1 MEIPQNRTSQR
12 ERSENRVEDLHL
24 DRVVASHPEIGPSP
38 PDGGYGWMI
47 VISASIYHTTVP
59 TVLILYGLVILK
71 SVREADHAEGEK
83 LRIWDVDI
91 ALVPVIMI
99 VIRLLLDSWCRAVAK
114 IFNMPRFTAL
124 AGLCLSVAG
133 VLLSSY
139 STNVYSNDHIVS
151 IFAGIFAGAGCALTG
166 QQTDVIITHYFRE
179 NLTLAQR
186 LVRMAPSFGNA
197 VTCLVVGYLCT
208 VYTSDLVVMIYAAI
222 LMQNCIFLAA
232 YTRPIYIEK
241 VLRSTYNMIRAVED
255 DDEVIFS
262 NQNTQR
268 IVTIE
273 ERTDPIASRAATEN
287 VSTQDEENDV
297 VVFKSK
303 KGAREI
309 LDPEVQ
315 DRENS
320 THARFSSDFSTDTP
334 NRFSSDFSAFDRPN
348 RFSSDFGTLDITSYS
363 RINGYR
369 ELENIDRDGQNPQPL
384 YRETTVNAPSNN
396 LIFTPDVTPGT
407 ARRTASMKKNFITVM
422 NMLVDLNFYLYT
434 LLHLCTTFSVLVLGL
449 VFPAML
455 WELNPTMNIWSVA
468 SVTAISHAAAL
479 CFIMLCIAMPK
490 NINEKSKLYATICVC
505 GAVGFYGITLSANKS
520 VLVVWCMIA
529 SFATAASSVLQQ
541 PLYNALNEFDTT
553 ATMTTANVIVATIIM
568 VWSVAYNYEY
578 KTCFFIA
585 SLLQSATA
593 CVFLVASFRRR
604 R

>member
-12 ERSENRVEDLHL
+12 VRSENRVEDLHL

-47 VISASIYHTTVP
+47 VISASIYHITVP

-71 SVREADHAEGEK
+71 SVREDDHAEGEK

-91 ALVPVIMI
+91 ALVPVITI

-151 IFAGIFAGAGCALTG
+151 IFAGIFAGAGWALTG

-186 LVRMAPSFGNA
+186 LVRMAPSLGNA
-197 VTCLVVGYLCT
+197 MICLVVGYLCT

-255 DDEVIFS
+255 DDEIIFS

-273 ERTDPIASRAATEN
+273 ERTDPIASRVAAEN
-287 VSTQDEENDV
+287 AVSTQDEENDV

-303 KGAREI
+303 KGAKEI

-315 DRENS
+315 DRENN
-320 THARFSSDFSTDTP
+320 THARFSSDFSSDIP

-363 RINGYR
+363 RISGYR

-468 SVTAISHAAAL
+468 SVTAIAHLAAL

-553 ATMTTANVIVATIIM
+553 ATMTTANMIVATIIM

-585 SLLQSATA
+585 SL
-593 CVFLVASFRRR
+593 
-604 R
+604 